1 MSCTR
6 RSGSSSAASPATSRM
21 DRLKSF
27 LRDLRRHS
35 SSSRSGCG
43 AAPRTR
49 ASTTSNEF
57 KFQVNWTFR
66 GPLISD
72 KSALVDELR
81 RTIRDVNNFP
91 KPGIVFKD
99 VTPVL
104 LDARLFARTVQLM
117 AEPYRDARVTRVVS
131 IESRGFLFGAPIAL
145 ELGAGLV
152 PIRKPGKLP
161 AATQRIEY
169 ALEYGTDAL
178 EMHHDAVQP
187 GDRVMVVD
195 DVLATGGTA
204 NAAAQLVGG
213 TGAAVVGFSF
223 LIELDFLKG
232 RQRLQ
237 GRRVEALLHYA

>member
-1 MSCTR
+1 L
-6 RSGSSSAASPATSRM
+6 TS
-21 DRLKSF
+21 DNAK
-27 LRDLRRHS
+27 
-35 SSSRSGCG
+35 
-43 AAPRTR
+43 
-49 ASTTSNEF
+49 
-57 KFQVNWTFR
+57 
-66 GPLISD
+66 LI
-72 KSALVDELR
+72 DELR
-81 RTIRDVNNFP
+81 RTIRDVKNFP

-104 LDARLFARTVQLM
+104 LDVELFKRTVTAM
-117 AEPYRDARVTRVVS
+117 ADPYRAARITRVVS

-145 ELGAGLV
+145 ELGAGLI

-161 AATQRIEY
+161 AATQRVEY

-187 GDRVMVVD
+187 GDRVLIVD

-204 NAAAQLVGG
+204 NAAAQLVGA
-213 TGAAVVGFSF
+213 TGAAALGFSF

>member
-1 MSCTR
+1 
-6 RSGSSSAASPATSRM
+6 
-21 DRLKSF
+21 
-27 LRDLRRHS
+27 
-35 SSSRSGCG
+35 
-43 AAPRTR
+43 
-49 ASTTSNEF
+49 
-57 KFQVNWTFR
+57 
-66 GPLISD
+66 LISD
-72 KSALVDELR
+72 KSTLVDELR

-91 KPGIVFKD
+91 KPGLVFKD

-104 LDARLFARTVQLM
+104 LDAKLFARTVQLM
-117 AEPYRDARVTRVVS
+117 AEPYRDARITRVVS

-204 NAAAQLVGG
+204 NAAAQLLGG

>member
-1 MSCTR
+1 
-6 RSGSSSAASPATSRM
+6 
-21 DRLKSF
+21 LKSGN
-27 LRDLRRHS
+27 S
-35 SSSRSGCG
+35 
-43 AAPRTR
+43 
-49 ASTTSNEF
+49 
-57 KFQVNWTFR
+57 Q
-66 GPLISD
+66 LIE
-72 KSALVDELR
+72 ELK
-81 RTIRDVNNFP
+81 RTIRDVKNFP

-104 LDARLFARTVQLM
+104 LEPKLFQAAVQAM
-117 AEPYRDARVTRVVS
+117 AEPYRSARISRVVS

-161 AATQRIEY
+161 AATQRVEY

-178 EMHHDAVQP
+178 EMHHDAVQA
-187 GDRVMVVD
+187 GDRVLVVD

-213 TGAAVVGFSF
+213 TGASVVGFSF
-223 LIELDFLKG
+223 LIELGFLNG

-237 GRRVEALLHYA
+237 GRHVEALLHYA